1 MTSPYRTSRS
11 HKHFNNL
18 ARNNLGRWCSTLV
31 IATMAIF
38 GATIFTAS
46 ITMAATATVKMTD
59 TPAMYQ
65 PMKVTIK
72 SGDTVEWDN
81 NASSLHTVTFDA
93 SKAQVKTNVILPA
106 GVAPF
111 DSGFMMPGGT
121 FSHQFTTPGEYKYFC
136 IPHEKDGMIG
146 YVTVTK

>member
-1 MTSPYRTSRS
+1 
-11 HKHFNNL
+11 
-18 ARNNLGRWCSTLV
+18 
-31 IATMAIF
+31 
-38 GATIFTAS
+38 
-46 ITMAATATVKMTD
+46 
-59 TPAMYQ
+59 MYQ
-65 PMKVTIK
+65 PMKLTVK

-93 SKAQVKTNVILPA
+93 SKAQDKSNVILPA

-121 FSHQFTTPGEYKYFC
+121 FSHTFTTPGQYKYFC